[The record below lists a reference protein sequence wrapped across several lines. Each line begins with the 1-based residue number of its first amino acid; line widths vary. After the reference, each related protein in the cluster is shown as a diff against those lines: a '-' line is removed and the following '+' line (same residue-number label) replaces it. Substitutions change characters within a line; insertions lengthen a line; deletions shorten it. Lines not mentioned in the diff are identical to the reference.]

1 MTKSSEK
8 LASSLEVLQKAQR
21 DGVVRS
27 SELSRT
33 HRERLVRNGFLNEV
47 VKGWLI
53 VTNPSLEGGT
63 STAWYA
69 SFWPFVRGYLNERF
83 GDEYSLSAEASIKL
97 YTACTTIPE
106 QLIVITKGK
115 GSQTLSLPFGTSLLI
130 YQDEKNF
137 PEDRV
142 NIDGLWIMELPVA
155 LCRVQPV
162 FFRNNPNDSEIALR
176 MAKDPS
182 QLLRILLEEG
192 KSAIAGR
199 LVGAYE
205 FIGEER
211 FSNRILKGMKVAGY
225 SVRPSNPFARNVSAL
240 KKGRRIV
247 SPYVARIETMWR
259 SMRGEVVDIFP
270 EEPGMPDDLESY
282 MNQIDEIYLKDA
294 YNSLSIEGYQ
304 ISYEL
309 IMKIRKGEWNVDHD
323 SHDRRHSD
331 AMVAKGYS
339 QAFEAVKESIVK
351 ILKGDKP
358 ADIADVDL
366 SEWYSRMFSPSVQA
380 GILKPSDLAGYR
392 NEEVYIRN
400 SLHVPPPKAAVIDCM
415 EVFFSLLRDEVSVAV
430 RAVLGHFIFVFIHPY
445 MDGNGRIGRFLM
457 NTMLASGGYP
467 WTVIR
472 IERRSQY
479 LIALEEASVEGKIR
493 KFTEFIKEEMTHWQ
507 VKANP

>member
-1 MTKSSEK
+1 
-8 LASSLEVLQKAQR
+8 
-21 DGVVRS
+21 
-27 SELSRT
+27 
-33 HRERLVRNGFLNEV
+33 
-47 VKGWLI
+47 
-53 VTNPSLEGGT
+53 
-63 STAWYA
+63 
-69 SFWPFVRGYLNERF
+69 
-83 GDEYSLSAEASIKL
+83 
-97 YTACTTIPE
+97 
-106 QLIVITKGK
+106 VITKGK
-115 GSQTLSLPFGTSLLI
+115 GSQALSLPFGTSLLI

-142 NIDGLWIMELPVA
+142 NLDGLWSMELPVA
-155 LCRVQPV
+155 LCRVQPA

-176 MAKDPS
+176 MTKDPS

-205 FIGEER
+205 FIGEEH
-211 FSNRILKGMKVAGY
+211 FSNRILKEMKGAGY
-225 SVRPSNPFARNVSAL
+225 SVRPSNPFARNVPAL

-259 SMRGEVVDIFP
+259 SMRGEVIDIFP
-270 EEPGMPDDLESY
+270 EGPGMPDDLESY
-282 MNQIDEIYLKDA
+282 INQIDEIYLKDA
-294 YNSLSIEGYQ
+294 YNSLSIEGYR

-323 SHDRRHSD
+323 SHDRGHSD

-339 QAFEAVKESIVK
+339 QAFEGVKESIVK
-351 ILKGDKP
+351 ILKGDNP
-358 ADIADVDL
+358 ADIVDVDL

-392 NEEVYIRN
+392 YEQVYIRN
-400 SLHVPPPKAAVIDCM
+400 SLHVPPPKTAVIDCM
-415 EVFFSLLRDEVSVAV
+415 ESFVSLLRDEVSVAV

-472 IERRSQY
+472 QERRSQY
-479 LIALEEASVEGKIR
+479 MVALEEASVEGKIG
-493 KFTEFIKEEMTHWQ
+493 KFTEFIKEEMTHLPI
-507 VKANP
+507 KPDTL